1 MPFTSL
7 EFKKKK
13 KTTNKKLFTKPLQ
26 RGRRH
31 ERKVSVL
38 SIKSYVLRK
47 DWEKG
52 SSKRRRNSCLLNG
65 FLMYST
71 ATSHRCRFCRSLRQI
86 CLTSTLDARL
96 RSTGLSS
103 PPAHCGARVWLCE
116 AKFCCSTTKDLRS
129 FGLKRKDVSFKKKKS
144 LPLWLS
150 HCLNYQWHERKKS
163 FMSPLEC
170 VQDFQLHL
178 PALKGWWSPAIQ
190 F

>member
-1 MPFTSL
+1 MNL
-7 EFKKKK
+7 KKKQQ
-13 KTTNKKLFTKPLQ
+13 L
-26 RGRRH
+26 
-31 ERKVSVL
+31 
-38 SIKSYVLRK
+38 IKSYLQNHCRVAEDMRENVFCHPHCHEGDNQKLRFK
-47 DWEKG
+47 KGLGKRIEQEEEKFMPPQ
-52 SSKRRRNSCLLNG
+52 RLLDV
-65 FLMYST
+65 FHSYKPQMP
-71 ATSHRCRFCRSLRQI
+71 FCRSVRQI
-86 CLTSTLDARL
+86 CLTSTVDARL

-129 FGLKRKDVSFKKKKS
+129 FGLKRKDVSFKKKES
-144 LPLWLS
+144 PPVTS

-178 PALKGWWSPAIQ
+178 PALKGWWSPAVQ